1 MKRHFYCQLY
11 WKAIFFTFFATP
23 IFAQK
28 AVKLPECFY
37 KRMEGSV
44 GKEKVIEMDLIK
56 IDTLIKGTYYFRN
69 NSTPL
74 ELTGT
79 VDEEGNVI
87 INELGR
93 YDVLKEKYPIMG
105 TFKGL
110 FHTDAHIKGQLTR
123 VRVDT
128 VAKFELKEFYGTG
141 SVQFDLIKKEKEY
154 GDCGQEGK
162 CATFTLIYPQ
172 MKKSAVQDKINR
184 QIVNQI
190 LSHYE
195 DRAKAKLSSIDDLL
209 TDFIGRYK
217 DEEKNFAQ
225 LDAQSKPIWNHL
237 TEVLVLYNAANMLC
251 LQMRFDIS
259 ESGEKPLEV
268 IHYANFNLQTGQM
281 VKLEDL
287 MIKDFKPKLTKVAE
301 EFFRRHYGF
310 TNNQSLKG
318 FNFKNGDF
326 EINDNYSFNRKGI
339 IFRYNPYEIA
349 AYSMGSPQIF
359 VPYEAVR
366 HLIDWG
372 TILGEVVKD

>member
-1 MKRHFYCQLY
+1 MTQHFYYRLTLSIY
-11 WKAIFFTFFATP
+11 FFIVFLHPTFS
-23 IFAQK
+23 QK
-28 AVKLPECFY
+28 TLKLPECFY

-79 VDEEGNVI
+79 VDAAGNII

-93 YDVLKEKYPIMG
+93 YDVIKERYPVMG
-105 TFKGL
+105 TFKGV
-110 FHTDAHIKGQLTR
+110 FQTDTHIKGQLSR
-123 VRVDT
+123 VKVDT
-128 VAKFELKEFYGTG
+128 TAAFELKESYEEG

-154 GDCGQEGK
+154 GDCGREGT
-162 CATFTLIYPQ
+162 CAAFTLIYPQ
-172 MKKSAVQDKINR
+172 MKKSSVQDKVNR
-184 QIVNQI
+184 HIISQI

-195 DRAKAKLSSIDDLL
+195 DRAKTKLNSIDDLL

-225 LDAQSKPIWNHL
+225 LDAQSKPVWNHL
-237 TEVLVLYNAANMLC
+237 TEVLVVYNAANMLC
-251 LQMRFDIS
+251 LQLRFYIS

-268 IHYANFNLQTGQM
+268 IHYANFNLLTGQV
-281 VKLEDL
+281 VKLDDL
-287 MIKDFKPKLTKVAE
+287 MIKDYKPKLTKIAE

-310 TNNQSLKG
+310 SNGQSLKG

-326 EINDNYSFNRKGI
+326 ELNDNYSFNRKGI

-359 VPYEAVR
+359 IPYEAVR
-366 HLIDWG
+366 QLINWES
-372 TILGEVVKD
+372 ILGEVVKD